1 MSVDLDK
8 LALTAIHID
17 QFVEMKRRLEVSSVV
32 RENFRVMQGLRASRF
47 TPQTPP
53 ANARA
58 LTLVS
63 VGYVAVFCKYV

>member
-47 TPQTPP
+47 APQTPP
-53 ANARA
+53 
-58 LTLVS
+58 
-63 VGYVAVFCKYV
+63 G